1 MTSNPGEDF
10 ARRPH
15 HGGEAAKRW
24 LTDLHQGDKPAKGE
38 LVLGG
43 RTVDLRQ
50 ITMPVLN
57 LYAEA
62 DHVIPPLT
70 SRALG
75 RKLGTD
81 HYTEL
86 GLPGA
91 HSGMFVSIKSRGIV
105 GKGVVDWLSRR
116 DS

>member
-1 MTSNPGEDF
+1 M
-10 ARRPH
+10 
-15 HGGEAAKRW
+15 
-24 LTDLHQGDKPAKGE
+24 
-38 LVLGG
+38 LGG
-43 RTVDLRQ
+43 RTADLRQ

-81 HYTEL
+81 DYTEL

-91 HSGMFVSIKSRGIV
+91 HSGMFVSTKSRGIV

>member
-1 MTSNPGEDF
+1 M
-10 ARRPH
+10 
-15 HGGEAAKRW
+15 
-24 LTDLHQGDKPAKGE
+24 
-38 LVLGG
+38 LGG

-50 ITMPVLN
+50 STMPVLN
-57 LYAEA
+57 LYAQA

-81 HYTEL
+81 DHTEL

-91 HSGMFVSIKSRGIV
+91 HSGMFVSIKSQGIV